1 MRVAAKWIEMLVG
14 SFEQKKQ
21 YKHHMARM
29 EALPEPYRSAAK
41 ALQRYFMYHGGIL
54 DGDTLITMLGDFVDL
69 WERAVADGT
78 PVRAIVGGD
87 PVEFAETFLRAYSGK
102 QWIDKER
109 ERLRKAIDA
118 AAGDNGEEKGA

>member
-1 MRVAAKWIEMLVG
+1 MAAKWIETLVG
-14 SFEQKKQ
+14 SLEQKKQ
-21 YKHHMARM
+21 YKRHMARI

-41 ALQRYFMYHGGIL
+41 ALQRYFMYHGGVL
-54 DGDTLITMLGDFVDL
+54 DGDTLIMMLGDFVDL

-78 PVRAIVGGD
+78 PVRAIVGDD
-87 PVEFAETFLRAYSGK
+87 PVEFAETFLQAYSGK

-118 AAGDNGEEKGA
+118 AAGDNGEEKSA

>member
-1 MRVAAKWIEMLVG
+1 MAAKWSETLVG
-14 SFEQKKQ
+14 SLDQKRQ
-21 YKHHMARM
+21 YKHHMARIG
-29 EALPEPYRSAAK
+29 ALPEPYRNAAE
-41 ALQRYFMYHGGIL
+41 ALQRYFMYQGGIL

-78 PVRAIVGGD
+78 PVRAIVGDD

-109 ERLRKAIDA
+109 VRLRKAIDA
-118 AAGDNGEEKGA
+118 AAGDDGEEKSA

>member
-29 EALPEPYRSAAK
+29 EALPEPYRSTAK
-41 ALQRYFMYHGGIL
+41 ALQRYFMYQGGIL
-54 DGDTLITMLGDFVDL
+54 DGDTLVTMLGDFVDL

-87 PVEFAETFLRAYSGK
+87 PVEFAETFLLAYSGK

-109 ERLRKAIDA
+109 ERLRNAIDA
-118 AAGDNGEEKGA
+118 AAGEETSA

>member
-1 MRVAAKWIEMLVG
+1 MAAKWIETLVG
-14 SFEQKKQ
+14 SLEQKKQ
-21 YKHHMARM
+21 YKRHMARI
-29 EALPEPYRSAAK
+29 EALPGPYRSAAK

-78 PVRAIVGGD
+78 PVRAIVGDD
-87 PVEFAETFLRAYSGK
+87 PVEFAETFLQAYSGK

-109 ERLRKAIDA
+109 ERLRTAIDA
-118 AAGDNGEEKGA
+118 AAGDNGEETSA